1 MIVYFLGM
9 VLYAYEFETKE
20 KQKLTEGKKLTA
32 TYQVDKIIYLL

>member
-20 KQKLTEGKKLTA
+20 KQKLTEGN
-32 TYQVDKIIYLL
+32 KINCDIPSW